1 MRILINLGISVKT
14 SRVISVLCMLLL
26 SVLLAVDAAS
36 SDREQVTES
45 DTLTND
51 ITGRIG
57 LDFSFKVCRNLYVGV
72 ENSLRFR
79 DDFRTFDRNYLTGSI
94 SYKPVNYFKA
104 GAGYTFMSIWHDGK
118 KSTGYRKYWDLR
130 HRVHADVS
138 GILPAGRWKFTLRE
152 RAIATFRTLD
162 YDPLEKVSPA
172 FVLRSKIS
180 AEYTSRRLPLQPY
193 VSVELSN
200 TLNVPEYVSRNYIE
214 EIRNRVGVKW
224 RLTRRSRLDF
234 YYRLDLAQNKDV
246 DIDYKKDKVTVK
258 GVDIMTERSL
268 VHIFGITYSF
278 DYH

>member
-1 MRILINLGISVKT
+1 MKT
-14 SRVISVLCMLLL
+14 NRVISVFCLLLL
-26 SVLLAVDAAS
+26 SLLMAAEATAF
-36 SDREQVTES
+36 DKEQVTES
-45 DTLTND
+45 DTLMND
-51 ITGRIG
+51 ITGRVG
-57 LDFSFKVCRNLYVGV
+57 LDFSFKVCRNLYVDI

-79 DDFRTFDRNYLTGSI
+79 DDFRTFDRNYLTGSV
-94 SYKPVNYFKA
+94 SYKPIRYFKA

-130 HRVHADVS
+130 HRAHADVS
-138 GILPAGRWKFTLRE
+138 GILPVGRWKFTLRE

-200 TLNVPEYVSRNYIE
+200 TLNVPEYVSGNYIE
-214 EIRNRVGVKW
+214 EIRNKVGVKW

-234 YYRLDLAQNKDV
+234 YYRLDLAQKKDV
-246 DIDYKKDKVTVK
+246 DIDYKKDKVTIK
-258 GVDIMTERSL
+258 GVDIMTERSF